1 MYFNQWVDY
10 SMSWTFIQ
18 IKWALWWIFNL
29 ITKQRSML
37 ICNITSRQYS
47 YTRVEK
53 QRFTLAPEKTTTY
66 LSTWNK
72 IKIHI
77 TRQYSLIRINIST
90 ISTTHYSRWYTL
102 VRYNDICS
110 YINSFGEWVSNI
122 QSLKCL
128 LITLR
133 MIVRQV
139 SESFV

>member
-53 QRFTLAPEKTTTY
+53 QRFTLAPEKTMTY
-66 LSTWNK
+66 IRIWNLQRLSTWNK
-72 IKIHI
+72 IYTYLYLHFPLFNL
-77 TRQYSLIRINIST
+77 YY
-90 ISTTHYSRWYTL
+90 TTHRFHWVYSSAVEQLFNEGIIFLL
-102 VRYNDICS
+102 VNV
-110 YINSFGEWVSNI
+110 FGI
-122 QSLKCL
+122 AMI
-128 LITLR
+128 LI
-133 MIVRQV
+133 
-139 SESFV
+139 